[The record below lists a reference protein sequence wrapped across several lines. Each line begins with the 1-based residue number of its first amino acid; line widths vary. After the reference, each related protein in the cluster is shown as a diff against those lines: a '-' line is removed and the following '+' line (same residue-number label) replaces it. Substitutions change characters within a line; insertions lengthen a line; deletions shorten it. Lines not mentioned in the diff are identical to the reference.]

1 MKKHVVLKLMVVT
14 LLLSLTLSPWAGAQT
29 TITYSAWGNEQE
41 LAIERALIEAFEREN
56 PDIKVELIV
65 PAGNYEESLLVWA
78 IGGTMPDVMSLNRE
92 RYPQFQGF
100 LQPVDAERARVDMSV
115 YIAPVLP
122 DSLVFQGVRMGLPK
136 RMNTKVMLYS
146 KDAFD
151 EAGIAY
157 PSPTWT
163 PDDYAA
169 AARVLTRV
177 EGDRV
182 VRWGSGPLVIWNW
195 FHAFGGSIYS
205 PDRTKAQLTSREI
218 EDATMFMVELHKT
231 YAGWFDDF
239 ANFNEALATGQ
250 VAMFSDV
257 GPWYVPDL
265 LAHAD
270 YDWQLA
276 PLPGQPLDP
285 EVTGLSISAATEHYD
300 EALRFVQWVSTSDEA
315 QRIIATGTNLPLT
328 RYGTEVFMDRAPQK
342 DLGVF
347 FYQFDRGY
355 EFPPIPERTFTGI
368 DGLIWTTF
376 YDEILVG
383 KIDPLTGLQR
393 LQAQVQAMVDE
404 QISR

>member
-1 MKKHVVLKLMVVT
+1 MKSSVFRVLVVT
-14 LLLSLTLSPWAGAQT
+14 LLFSLMVSPFAGAQT

-41 LAIERALIEAFEREN
+41 LAIEWALIEAFEKEN
-56 PDIKVELIV
+56 PDINVELIT
-65 PAGNYEESLLVWA
+65 PAGNYEESLMVWA
-78 IGGTMPDVMSLNRE
+78 IGGEMPDVVSLNRE
-92 RYPQFQGF
+92 RYPQFQSF
-100 LQPVDAERARVDMSV
+100 LAPVDAERARVDMSV
-115 YIAPVLP
+115 YISPVIP
-122 DSLVFQGVRMGLPK
+122 DALVFNGVRLGLPK

-151 EAGIAY
+151 EAGIGY
-157 PSPTWT
+157 PEPNWT
-163 PDDYAA
+163 PDDYAN

-177 EGDRV
+177 EGERV

-195 FHAFGGSIYS
+195 FHAFGGSLYNE
-205 PDRTKAQLTSREI
+205 DRTQAMLTSREI
-218 EDATMFMVELHKT
+218 QDATMFMVGLHKQ

-250 VAMFSDV
+250 IAMFTDV

-270 YDWQLA
+270 YDWRLA
-276 PLPGQPLDP
+276 PLPGKPLDP
-285 EVTGLSISAATEHYD
+285 EVTGLSISASTQNYD
-300 EALRFVQWVSTSDEA
+300 AALRFVQWVSTSDEA

-328 RYGTEVFMDRAPQK
+328 RYGAEEFIARAPEK
-342 DLGVF
+342 DLGIF

-355 EFPPIPERTFTGI
+355 QFPPIPERSFTGI
-368 DGLIWTTF
+368 DGLVWTTF

-393 LQAQVQAMVDE
+393 LQAQVQAMIND
-404 QISR
+404 QISH